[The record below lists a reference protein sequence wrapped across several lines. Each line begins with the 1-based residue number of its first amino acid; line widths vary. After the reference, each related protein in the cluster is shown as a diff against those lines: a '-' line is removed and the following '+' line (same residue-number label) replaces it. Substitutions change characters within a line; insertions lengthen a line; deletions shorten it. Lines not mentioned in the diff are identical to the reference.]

1 MNVAGQFSR
10 YSTSIDN
17 DSNVGTLSLL
27 HIRDFLSRQWRLIAL
42 VAGLAIVAGIA
53 SLALSPRK
61 YTAQADMIIDTKRV
75 TFTQSEL
82 ATENRT
88 VEDASVESEI
98 ETTKS
103 EKVASGVANRLHLN
117 TDPEFVGTGQS
128 LKQRLFA
135 LLRLTGPAS
144 EPSNDDVM
152 RGVIGKLRN
161 DLRVTRV
168 GRSYIEEIAYTSLD
182 PNKAAIIANAFA
194 DAYIED
200 QLEAKF
206 EATHRAS
213 VWLEQRIGE
222 LRKQASDA
230 YREVQDFKSQ
240 NGIIIGVEGKLASEV
255 ELDQLGVALAKSRAD
270 TSQAR
275 AKLDRIQRVLEQRPD
290 PSKESF
296 NIPDPIVTDAL
307 SNPVITKL
315 RQQFLDD
322 QNKESEWSA
331 RYGADHQA
339 ARNLRAEMAALQRA
353 IWDEVSRIGESYKSE
368 LQIAKAQEESIDK
381 RMTEVFQQSAS
392 TRQSQVRLRELET
405 AANTYR
411 NIYETFLTRFTQSV
425 QQQSFPSTEA
435 RLVTLASA
443 PSAPSS
449 PKTSLTLALSALS
462 GLSLGIMLA
471 FARERMSRQIHTRA
485 QLESLLG
492 TSCLAVLPAFA
503 GKRPA
508 VRKPGSPRDS
518 AAFRQISQVAPFSAT
533 AEALRYIKVAIDLH
547 PTGGKVVGIVS
558 ALPGEGK
565 TTVAAG
571 FAAFLA
577 KGGSRTLLIDAD
589 LRNPSMSNTL
599 GYASA
604 PGLLD
609 LIAAQSPFEDLVIT
623 DSKHKFD
630 FLPSS
635 TRIKPSNSS
644 DILSS
649 PAMKQLL
656 KAAKN
661 DYDYV
666 LVDLPPILP
675 VVDVKA
681 AAHLFDAFVLVVEWG
696 STSTDEI
703 VKAVAASPILS
714 ERLLGAVLN
723 KADEVV
729 MRRFEGYSDRHYNY
743 YTDEKIPT
751 EVV

>member
-1 MNVAGQFSR
+1 MNVSSQFPR
-10 YSTSIDN
+10 YAATIVN
-17 DSNVGTLSLL
+17 DSNLAGLSLL
-27 HIRDFLSRQWRLIAL
+27 QIRDFVNRQWRPIAL
-42 VAGLAIVAGIA
+42 ITGLAILVGIA
-53 SLALSPRK
+53 YLALAPRM
-61 YTAQADMIIDTKRV
+61 YTAQTDMIIDTKRV
-75 TFTQSEL
+75 SFTQSEL
-82 ATENRT
+82 ATENRI

-103 EKVASGVANRLHLN
+103 ERVAGVVAKRLNLN
-117 TDPEFVGTGQS
+117 TDPEFIGTGES
-128 LKQRLFA
+128 LKQRIVS
-135 LLRLTGPAS
+135 LLRPTAPAS
-144 EPSNDDVM
+144 EPSNEEVM
-152 RGVIGKLRN
+152 RGVVGKLRGN
-161 DLRVTRV
+161 LSVTRV
-168 GRSYIEEIAYTSLD
+168 GRSYIEQIGYTSLD
-182 PNKAAIIANAFA
+182 PDKAAKIANAFA

-200 QLEAKF
+200 QLDAKF

-213 VWLEQRIGE
+213 IWLEQRIGE

-230 YREVQDFKSQ
+230 FREVQDFKSQ
-240 NGIIIGVEGKLASEV
+240 NGIIIGVDGKLASEV
-255 ELDQLGVALAKSRAD
+255 ELDQLGIALAKARAE
-270 TSQAR
+270 TSQAK
-275 AKLDRIQRVLEQRPD
+275 AKFDRIEHVLTQRPD
-290 PSKESF
+290 PSKESL

-331 RYGADHQA
+331 RYGVDHQA

-353 IWDEVSRIGESYKSE
+353 IWDEISRIAESYKSE
-368 LQIAKAQEESIDK
+368 VQIAKAQEESIDK
-381 RMTEVFQQSAS
+381 RMTDVFQLSAS

-411 NIYETFLTRFTQSV
+411 GIYETFLSRFTQSV

-435 RLVTLASA
+435 RVVTYAS
-443 PSAPSS
+443 PPGGPSS
-449 PKTSLTLALSALS
+449 PKKSLTLALATLC
-462 GLSLGIMLA
+462 GLSLGFALA
-471 FARERMSRQIHTRA
+471 IARERMSRHIHTRA
-485 QLESLLG
+485 QLEELIG

-503 GKRPA
+503 GKRP
-508 VRKPGSPRDS
+508 VLGKLGSPRDS
-518 AAFRQISQVAPFSAT
+518 TAFTQISNVAPFSAT

-547 PTGGKVVGIVS
+547 PKGGKVVGIVS

-565 TTVAAG
+565 TTLAAG
-571 FAAFLA
+571 LADFLA

-589 LRNPSMSNTL
+589 LRNPSMSKTL
-599 GYASA
+599 GYTGA

-609 LIAAQSPFEDLVIT
+609 MVANQTPFDDLVIT
-623 DSKHKFD
+623 DSTHKFD

-635 TRIKPSNSS
+635 TRIKPTNSS

-649 PAMKQLL
+649 AMMKQLL
-656 KAAKN
+656 KSVKR

-681 AAHLFDAFVLVVEWG
+681 SAHLFDAFLLVVEWG
-696 STSTDEI
+696 ATSTEEI
-703 VKAVAASPILS
+703 VKAVATSSILS

-723 KADEVV
+723 KADQVV
-729 MRRFEGYSDRHYNY
+729 MRRFEGYSDRSYKY